1 MKLFDTSTDI
11 VEMIDNKFEEIG
23 LAVYGLDLRVIST
36 TKSKDIIKVSKASA
50 TAEYLTKRE
59 GIITVVVYEEAFDR
73 LSDDAKNI
81 LVEMALSNIAYDSE
95 KDRITIDNTP
105 YNQIFRFRKKFGDEV
120 ILNTLELS
128 AHILNEIEEEAKA
141 KKEAAKEA
149 KRAKQG

>member
-11 VEMIDNKFEEIG
+11 VEMIDDKFEEIG